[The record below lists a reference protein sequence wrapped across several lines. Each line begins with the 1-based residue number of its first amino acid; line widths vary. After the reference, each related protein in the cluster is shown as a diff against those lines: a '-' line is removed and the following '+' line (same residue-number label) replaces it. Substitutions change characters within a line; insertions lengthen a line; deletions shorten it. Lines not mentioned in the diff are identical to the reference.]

1 MALTEIGLEASSEKQ
16 GILSKCCIEDP
27 KSNVLD
33 LSKEPTEIVLRPS
46 MLEAF
51 DEHGKG

>member
-1 MALTEIGLEASSEKQ
+1 MKNRDLT
-16 GILSKCCIEDP
+16 ILCIEDP

-33 LSKEPTEIVLRPS
+33 LYKEPIGIVLRPS

-51 DEHGKG
+51 GEYEKE